1 MFVKKHPL
9 SSLTMDWTNLV
20 PRVSFVDEER
30 DKDCDNR
37 GPGNEVVDWT
47 SSKHG
52 PSLWTRSMDCPC
64 GPPLILQGYKQKNLS
79 TKEGSGPRTYLE
91 NLSNCLLET
100 PENFR
105 WLQRQSRT
113 QSPRAFWQAVERPER
128 LWDNRLHFPR
138 KRGFRSYDV
147 WLSLNGSRKEK
158 TVNSR
163 NGGLKVFEKQE
174 F

>member
-1 MFVKKHPL
+1 MPK
-9 SSLTMDWTNLV
+9 LV
-20 PRVSFVDEER
+20 SR
-30 DKDCDNR
+30 
-37 GPGNEVVDWT
+37 
-47 SSKHG
+47 
-52 PSLWTRSMDCPC
+52 
-64 GPPLILQGYKQKNLS
+64 LQFLRREAG
-79 TKEGSGPRTYLE
+79 
-91 NLSNCLLET
+91 
-100 PENFR
+100 
-105 WLQRQSRT
+105 QSRT
-113 QSPRAFWQAVERPER
+113 QSPRAFWPAGERPER

>member
-1 MFVKKHPL
+1 MV
-9 SSLTMDWTNLV
+9 SQLTAAQCGVCHSRLTFG
-20 PRVSFVDEER
+20 SEIC
-30 DKDCDNR
+30 DCD
-37 GPGNEVVDWT
+37 
-47 SSKHG
+47 
-52 PSLWTRSMDCPC
+52 
-64 GPPLILQGYKQKNLS
+64 
-79 TKEGSGPRTYLE
+79 
-91 NLSNCLLET
+91 
-100 PENFR
+100 
-105 WLQRQSRT
+105 QSRT
-113 QSPRAFWQAVERPER
+113 QSPRAFWPAGERPER

>member
-1 MFVKKHPL
+1 MDSDKNQRNKRTKVTDLRQKSGKKQ
-9 SSLTMDWTNLV
+9 
-20 PRVSFVDEER
+20 EE
-30 DKDCDNR
+30 
-37 GPGNEVVDWT
+37 
-47 SSKHG
+47 S
-52 PSLWTRSMDCPC
+52 PS
-64 GPPLILQGYKQKNLS
+64 GPPES
-79 TKEGSGPRTYLE
+79 
-91 NLSNCLLET
+91 
-100 PENFR
+100 
-105 WLQRQSRT
+105 QSRT
-113 QSPRAFWQAVERPER
+113 QSPRAFWPAGERPDR

>member
-1 MFVKKHPL
+1 MKINMNVCFFVAVWFPTQQKPVATRRRVF
-9 SSLTMDWTNLV
+9 SRASEVFCNSFESLIDRTVSACCDW
-20 PRVSFVDEER
+20 SA
-30 DKDCDNR
+30 
-37 GPGNEVVDWT
+37 
-47 SSKHG
+47 H
-52 PSLWTRSMDCPC
+52 
-64 GPPLILQGYKQKNLS
+64 LQFL
-79 TKEGSGPRTYLE
+79 TL
-91 NLSNCLLET
+91 
-100 PENFR
+100 F
-105 WLQRQSRT
+105 QSRT
-113 QSPRAFWQAVERPER
+113 QSPRAFWPAGEHPER

>member
-1 MFVKKHPL
+1 M
-9 SSLTMDWTNLV
+9 LV
-20 PRVSFVDEER
+20 H
-30 DKDCDNR
+30 
-37 GPGNEVVDWT
+37 
-47 SSKHG
+47 SKYSANHLYKVEIVMG
-52 PSLWTRSMDCPC
+52 PSELPC
-64 GPPLILQGYKQKNLS
+64 GIPQIIVCFVTQIIAAKPVYS
-79 TKEGSGPRTYLE
+79 
-91 NLSNCLLET
+91 
-100 PENFR
+100 
-105 WLQRQSRT
+105 QSRT
-113 QSPRAFWQAVERPER
+113 QSSRAFWPAGERPER